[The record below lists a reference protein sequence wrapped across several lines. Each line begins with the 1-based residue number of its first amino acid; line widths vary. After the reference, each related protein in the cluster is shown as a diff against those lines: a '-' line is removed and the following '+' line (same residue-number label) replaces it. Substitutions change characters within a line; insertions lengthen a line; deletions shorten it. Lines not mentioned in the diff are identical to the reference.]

1 VETAD
6 HRTLAIQE
14 FNYCWELLEKDN
26 RSASEDVSLLTSA
39 FVSRYH
45 WSFLGE
51 ADRGVIADWMVSRAA
66 GAIGD
71 GELAV
76 RFAIVAYERSLA
88 LEVPDWMRAS
98 AAEGLARAYAA
109 KGDAAER
116 DRWWALAEGL
126 VGLISEPEERELIES
141 QLRSVPR

>member
-14 FNYCWELLEKDN
+14 FNHCWELLEKDN

-51 ADRGVIADWMVSRAA
+51 ADRGVIAD
-66 GAIGD
+66 
-71 GELAV
+71 
-76 RFAIVAYERSLA
+76 
-88 LEVPDWMRAS
+88 
-98 AAEGLARAYAA
+98 
-109 KGDAAER
+109 
-116 DRWWALAEGL
+116 
-126 VGLISEPEERELIES
+126 
-141 QLRSVPR
+141 